1 MTGQVHPFD
10 EELVERVEA
19 HNFDPVKVLQ
29 WRTSRF
35 DFSSV
40 EALLRSLETPA
51 PIEGLAK
58 ALPAVDQQALENLS
72 KDDEIMRL
80 ATTPSRIELLW
91 DACAL
96 PDYRKIA
103 PAQHADII
111 ATIYQDLVR
120 EGALMKII

>member
-1 MTGQVHPFD
+1 M
-10 EELVERVEA
+10 EA

-58 ALPAVDQQALENLS
+58 ALPAVDQQAR
-72 KDDEIMRL
+72 EICRKTTRL
-80 ATTPSRIELLW
+80 CGLQRAPSRIELLW

-103 PAQHADII
+103 PAQHADIVQPSI
-111 ATIYQDLVR
+111 RILYA

>member
-1 MTGQVHPFD
+1 M
-10 EELVERVEA
+10 A
-19 HNFDPVKVLQ
+19 HGAFRLFIA
-29 WRTSRF
+29 RF
-35 DFSSV
+35 
-40 EALLRSLETPA
+40 LRYSLETPA

-72 KDDEIMRL
+72 KDEEIVRL
-80 ATTPSRIELLW
+80 AKTPARIELLW

-120 EGALMKII
+120 RGASMKII